1 MQVFLHRRLPRAI
14 PLLSMTHGSLAASKL
29 PSLSCRPFHALVS
42 INSIKSTTIPTP
54 LSRPVASP
62 SSLSA
67 SGPPEWGGL
76 TKATL
81 AALLEMGVRKPTP
94 TQAAYIPR
102 VLSGESLLLGAATGT
117 GKTIAYLAPLLQRLK
132 ELEASGVVTRRK
144 RPRLLIL
151 APTRELALQI
161 LGVVKAFSHVLKL
174 RSVAVVGGAK
184 QSSQRDALD
193 SPVDV
198 LVGTPGRLALLHSQ
212 GHIHLSDVR
221 AVVIDEADTLLMSA
235 SGAGAGAG
243 EGSPDDY
250 GRRGGAGAGFSGFR
264 GRGRDGRDGGL
275 LRLRAGEGAGVGG
288 FMSEVKELLG
298 RLRARSVAA
307 ARAASSAAGDEDGAS
322 ASVALMGEVDADGFG
337 HEADHG
343 NGQIQYILAGATM
356 PVSLAKRLT
365 SLIPELKHSATSSR
379 SSASASALATS
390 ASPSAAGAGG
400 GAGARLT
407 SPASAPALPPS
418 SALHV
423 VPARIAQEFR
433 RVGGGAGAK
442 HAALAEVLGE
452 LLGDP
457 EDASAAGGAAAG
469 GDLDDDDED
478 EVGAAA
484 VGADDD
490 AKSGSSASPASTSAS
505 RSPAASVSVVG
516 GVKGGRASR
525 ERARLAKR
533 GGRVIVFCSSVASA
547 RSTAF
552 FAAEQGYSA
561 ASLHGEIPPA
571 RRAEEFALFA
581 SGKVPLL
588 ICTDGAARGLDFP
601 SAQAVVMF
609 DFPRTAADYVHRAG
623 RVGRAG
629 RAGRCIALCGPRDA
643 YLSRGIEA
651 AVSAGKPLAPD
662 MPTRDPR
669 ADGDDDHD
677 DGDSGTARGDGAAGS
692 YPVRGSSGAASDSR
706 GALAGGSRGRIGLGF
721 GGRGSGGPR
730 PASPPQSR
738 RPSRSSSLGTPEQ
751 KSAGAKSTSSRRR

>member
-1 MQVFLHRRLPRAI
+1 MPLTLRRSLLPCFA
-14 PLLSMTHGSLAASKL
+14 SMTTRPLSVGFATLQKQLAPVSKL
-29 PSLSCRPFHALVS
+29 
-42 INSIKSTTIPTP
+42 
-54 LSRPVASP
+54 
-62 SSLSA
+62 SSAVGSSA
-67 SGPPEWGGL
+67 AGLGRPEWGGL
-76 TKATL
+76 TPSTL
-81 AALLEMGVRKPTP
+81 TALGEMGVRKPTP

-102 VLSGESLLLGAATGT
+102 ILAGESLLLGAATGT

-132 ELEASGVVTRRK
+132 EAEAAGLATRRQ

-212 GHIHLSDVR
+212 GHVHLSDVR
-221 AVVIDEADTLLMSA
+221 AVVIDEADTLLLGGGGGSGSA
-235 SGAGAGAG
+235 SADADGRPPHSGGRFGSGQRGRGYGAPG
-243 EGSPDDY
+243 Y
-250 GRRGGAGAGFSGFR
+250 
-264 GRGRDGRDGGL
+264 RGRDGRDGGL
-275 LRLRAGEGAGVGG
+275 QRLRAGEGAGVGG
-288 FMSEVKELLG
+288 FMSEVQELLG
-298 RLRARSVAA
+298 RLRARTVAA
-307 ARAASSAAGDEDGAS
+307 ARAASAAAGDEDGAA
-322 ASVALMGEVDADGFG
+322 ASVALMEGDGDDPG
-337 HEADHG
+337 AWATSHG
-343 NGQIQYILAGATM
+343 QGQGQGRIQYILAGATM
-356 PVSLAKRLT
+356 PAALAKKLAG
-365 SLIPELKHSATSSR
+365 LIPELK
-379 SSASASALATS
+379 TS
-390 ASPSAAGAGG
+390 ASGAARGSGSAAAAAGSS
-400 GAGARLT
+400 AAAR
-407 SPASAPALPPS
+407 PAPPALPPS
-418 SALHV
+418 AALHV

-452 LLGDP
+452 LLGSPD
-457 EDASAAGGAAAG
+457 EGGGGGGAAGAGASGAAGDSDSGSGSDSEIEVAAARASKSSSSASPSSAAAAG
-469 GDLDDDDED
+469 G
-478 EVGAAA
+478 
-484 VGADDD
+484 
-490 AKSGSSASPASTSAS
+490 P
-505 RSPAASVSVVG
+505 
-516 GVKGGRASR
+516 GRAAR
-525 ERARLAKR
+525 ARARLARR

-588 ICTDGAARGLDFP
+588 ICTDAAARGLDFP

-651 AVSAGKPLAPD
+651 AVGAGKPLAPD

-669 ADGDDDHD
+669 AGADDEDE
-677 DGDSGTARGDGAAGS
+677 GDGKASAAAGAGAGAAAATAS
-692 YPVRGSSGAASDSR
+692 DGPAGASRSRFAGGAGRDWGRDRDAEFRSHSHRSGSTGPRPSSPPPGGRGRRPGAASSAPVR
-706 GALAGGSRGRIGLGF
+706 
-721 GGRGSGGPR
+721 
-730 PASPPQSR
+730 
-738 RPSRSSSLGTPEQ
+738 
-751 KSAGAKSTSSRRR
+751 KSAGFKSDSRRRR